1 MSRRVLIDVEDILS
15 TCYGYALSTINHKL
29 NVSRHGMDIFS
40 CFRMWNSHP
49 EFVHIFHLPVCVLS
63 FLCNVEH
70 FSTRNEFILFD
81 VLSFVIP
88 FKGWDLFNCKVLY

>member
-1 MSRRVLIDVEDILS
+1 MFLDMVWTFFLVLGCGTRTQSLS
-15 TCYGYALSTINHKL
+15 TSFIY
-29 NVSRHGMDIFS
+29 
-40 CFRMWNSHP
+40 P
-49 EFVHIFHLPVCVLS
+49 CVLS